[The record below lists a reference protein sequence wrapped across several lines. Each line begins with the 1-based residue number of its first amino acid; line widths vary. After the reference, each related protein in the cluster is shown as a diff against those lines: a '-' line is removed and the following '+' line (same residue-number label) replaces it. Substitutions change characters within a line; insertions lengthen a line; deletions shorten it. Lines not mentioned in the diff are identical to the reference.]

1 MPSRDFSGNDVAKVL
16 DRHGYQQVR
25 WQGSH
30 RIFKY
35 WNEDTGEIRT
45 VSVPDHDR
53 IRTGTLRKIMKQ
65 AGGEDFDAFCEWLES
80 SL

>member
-1 MPSRDFSGNDVAKVL
+1 M
-16 DRHGYQQVR
+16 
-25 WQGSH
+25 
-30 RIFKY
+30 IFKY
-35 WNEDTGEIRT
+35 RNEDTGELRT

-65 AGGEDFDAFCEWLES
+65 AGGEDFDAFCEWVEN

>member
-1 MPSRDFSGNDVAKVL
+1 MPSRDFSGEDIAKVL
-16 DRHGYQQVR
+16 DRHGYERARQT
-25 WQGSH
+25 GSH
-30 RIFKY
+30 MIFKY
-35 WNEDTGEIRT
+35 RNEDTGELRT

-65 AGGEDFDAFCEWLES
+65 AGGEDFDAFCEWIEN